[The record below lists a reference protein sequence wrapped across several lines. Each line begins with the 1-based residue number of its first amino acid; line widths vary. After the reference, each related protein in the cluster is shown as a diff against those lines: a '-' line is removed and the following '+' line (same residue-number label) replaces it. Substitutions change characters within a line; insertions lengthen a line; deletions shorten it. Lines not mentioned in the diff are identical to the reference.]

1 MSNSEFDAYIAAE
14 GYHAISRVAEME
26 DFLLRA
32 AKRYHELHREIM
44 SDDDDTISPTK
55 MKAWSILSDQ
65 FTMSCSDLRVF
76 FSETEDYYDQ
86 PREERRRLMAIADE
100 LVCSGNDAGKIERAE
115 KLRKVS

>member
-1 MSNSEFDAYIAAE
+1 MTNTELDAYIAAE
-14 GYHAISRVAEME
+14 GFQAICRVAEME
-26 DFLLRA
+26 DFLIRA
-32 AKRYHELHREIM
+32 AKRYHELHKEVM
-44 SDDDDTISPTK
+44 SDEEDDPICPTK
-55 MKAWSILSDQ
+55 MKVWGILAEQ

-115 KLRKVS
+115 MLRVS